1 MTQFCALFL
10 DIYALLAHQIDS
22 VFLRANM
29 LSFDCMDFAFF
40 CIYCTL
46 KNISRVAYFCS
57 KIRKITKSRLKVD
70 LHRIRF
76 SYTFSY

>member
-10 DIYALLAHQIDS
+10 DIYALLAHQNDS

-40 CIYCTL
+40 CIYIEKHITCSVFLL
-46 KNISRVAYFCS
+46 KN
-57 KIRKITKSRLKVD
+57 TQD
-70 LHRIRF
+70 H
-76 SYTFSY
+76 